1 MPVVA
6 VIGHEDSEFEPA
18 PTTGRVDGKYVPY
31 GYAGT
36 IVDDCTVLCAGC
48 ATDDELA
55 NGPMIAG
62 NDESD
67 YPGLWCQGCE
77 RPLDTHLL
85 VYESGPGSHLVDDLD
100 DVYMLGGG
108 DS

>member
-6 VIGHEDSEFEPA
+6 VIGHEDSEYEPA

-36 IVDDCTVLCAGC
+36 IVDTGTVLCAGC
-48 ATDDELA
+48 ATEEELA
-55 NGPMIAG
+55 DGPMIAG
-62 NDESD
+62 NEEAD
-67 YPGLWCQGCE
+67 Y
-77 RPLDTHLL
+77 
-85 VYESGPGSHLVDDLD
+85 LD
-100 DVYMLGGG
+100 DVHMLGGG